1 MDIRPGLYRHFK
13 GKLYRVEGMARHS
26 ESLEEMVVY
35 RALYDEGSLWIRP
48 AAMWHEIVVFEGVAR
63 PRFEYMGEGGQEG

>member
-35 RALYDEGSLWIRP
+35 RAL
-48 AAMWHEIVVFEGVAR
+48 VVFEGVAR